1 MLNSSSFRWASFALA
16 LGLGV
21 TGALAP
27 LAPPVAQAR
36 SRDPVQLKLRQV
48 DGRVDVLIAGL
59 GPAGR
64 VISQSLGGSSWT
76 ARIES
81 SSLSDVQLGPQQ
93 LLMPSQGLTS
103 IRLEPS
109 DGGLALAVK
118 AQPDISLSAPT
129 ISSDGADLI
138 ISFVGLPSSVVR
150 QTGQLDLRRPGRLNN
165 QPLCRRCGQ
174 EPQRLR
180 LEIWLLGPC

>member
-59 GPAGR
+59 GPGGR
-64 VISQSLGGSSWT
+64 VISQRLGGSSWS
-76 ARIES
+76 AQLD
-81 SSLSDVQLGPQQ
+81 SSLLAEDRLLQGVADAFSGVGVDPSAPSDAGLASVNHDQTSRCRFRRFQP
-93 LLMPSQGLTS
+93 MGLT
-103 IRLEPS
+103 
-109 DGGLALAVK
+109 
-118 AQPDISLSAPT
+118 
-129 ISSDGADLI
+129 
-138 ISFVGLPSSVVR
+138 
-150 QTGQLDLRRPGRLNN
+150 
-165 QPLCRRCGQ
+165 
-174 EPQRLR
+174 
-180 LEIWLLGPC
+180 